1 MRVMKFGGTSVGDPA
16 RVSNLC
22 EIVRGALPLRPVVV
36 VSAASKVTDMLL
48 TAARKAADGAVDD
61 EAIVAR
67 VTGLLR
73 TFDLP
78 DALVAQELSGLR
90 DALRAVAA
98 GREATPALTDLV
110 ASFGE
115 RISVRFVAAALRARG
130 VPATAHDAFD
140 VGVVTDDHF
149 GGADVVAEAE
159 ALMAERVTALA
170 MRDEVPVVTGFIGK
184 TRDGRIT
191 TLGRGGSD
199 YSAALF
205 GAAIGADEIEIW
217 TDVPGVMSADPRVVP
232 EAHTIPALSFDEA
245 AELAYF
251 GAKVLHPKT
260 IHPAVRRGI
269 PVRVK
274 NTFEPAHP
282 GTVITSR
289 GDLGA
294 RGARAIAHK
303 RGIAAVNVV
312 STRMLLAHGFLARI
326 FEVFA
331 RHRVVVD
338 LVATSEVSV
347 SCTVDRDDRLDAALD
362 ELRAIGDVTV
372 SRNRTLVCVVTAG
385 LLQDASVCPRIFAAL
400 GREDIAVELLSM
412 GASAINVSLVV
423 GDGQG
428 ERAVRALHRELF
440 GERAS

>member
-22 EIVRGALPLRPVVV
+22 EIVRGSLALEPVVV

-48 TAARKAADGAVDD
+48 TAAARAAAGAPDASPV
-61 EAIVAR
+61 EAR
-67 VTGLLR
+67 VTSLLAGLGV
-73 TFDLP
+73 DP
-78 DALVAQELSGLR
+78 AVIAPELAGLR
-90 DALRAVAA
+90 DALDEVAKR
-98 GREATPALTDLV
+98 REATPALTDLV
-110 ASFGE
+110 ASYGE
-115 RISVRFVAAALRARG
+115 RISVRGVAATLTARG
-130 VPATAHDAFD
+130 VPATHHDAFD
-140 VGVVTDDHF
+140 VGMVTDDQF
-149 GGADVVAEAE
+149 GGAEPLAESE
-159 ALMAERVTALA
+159 AAMRGAVTALA
-170 MRDEVPVVTGFIGK
+170 RSGRVPVITGFIGK
-184 TRDGRIT
+184 TRDGRVT

-199 YSAALF
+199 YSAALV
-205 GAAIGADEIEIW
+205 GAAVGADEIEIW

-282 GTVITSR
+282 GTVITAG
-289 GDLGA
+289 GDVSA

-303 RGIAAVNVV
+303 RGVAVVNVV

-326 FEVFA
+326 FEAFA

-338 LVATSEVSV
+338 LVSTSEVSV
-347 SCTVDRDDRLDAALD
+347 SCTVDREEGLDAALA
-362 ELRAIGDVTV
+362 ELSSIGEV
-372 SRNRTLVCVVTAG
+372 SVARGRTLVCVVAAG
-385 LLQDASVCPRIFAAL
+385 LLQSPDVCPRIFAAL
-400 GREDIAVELLSM
+400 GREGVAVELISM

-423 GDGQG
+423 AGDRGD
-428 ERAVRALHRELF
+428 EAVRALHRELF
-440 GERAS
+440 GARA